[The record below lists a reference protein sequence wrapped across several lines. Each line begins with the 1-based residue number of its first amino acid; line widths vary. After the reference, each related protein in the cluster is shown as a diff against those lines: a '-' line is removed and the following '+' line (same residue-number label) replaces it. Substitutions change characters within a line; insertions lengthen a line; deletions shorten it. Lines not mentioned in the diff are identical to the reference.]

1 MNRLLCTVLIF
12 ICGSIEA
19 GENSVQPR
27 TVDQIRDGG
36 VLRLLVYPSLED
48 EFLRIDISK
57 SAVVPVSPADH
68 YLGIDV
74 DIVKGFASS
83 LGVELEIR
91 PAYAPGTD
99 LPSFDQLIPSLLRGE
114 GDLVASA
121 FSITEERQKLVDF
134 SNPYYIADLVVVVP
148 DRSRISSQEDL
159 HQARGAVMP
168 GSSQEEMLK
177 NLGVREVIRL
187 ELLSTECFEVLSRDD
202 ADFCLLGMSSTEHV
216 DQPGFKEAFRFEAVD
231 RYAIAVP
238 HESPILPMINKYI
251 ESLRASGDLQSI
263 IDTHLK

>member
-1 MNRLLCTVLIF
+1 MNRRLCALLIF

-74 DIVKGFASS
+74 DIVEGFASS

-121 FSITEERQKLVDF
+121 FSVTEERQKLVDF
-134 SNPYYIADLVVVVP
+134 STPYYIADLVVVVP
-148 DRSRISSQEDL
+148 DRSRITSQEDL
-159 HQARGAVMP
+159 HRARGAVMP

-177 NLGVREVIRL
+177 GLGVSEVVRL

-202 ADFCLLGMSSTEHV
+202 ADFSSAGTEQYRARGRAGLQRGLSFRGRRPLRDRRAARKPHPPD
-216 DQPGFKEAFRFEAVD
+216 DQ
-231 RYAIAVP
+231 
-238 HESPILPMINKYI
+238 
-251 ESLRASGDLQSI
+251 
-263 IDTHLK
+263 HLHRRPRGVG